1 MGWTKRQY
9 AEDALM
15 ELGIASYV
23 FDLQADQIESA
34 VRRLDTMMAEWNG
47 RGIRLGYPLPVSP
60 SDTDIDAQAGTP
72 DSAHDAIITNLAVR
86 LAPSYGKQ
94 VSTQTLATARHTF
107 NTLLARAA
115 VPPQMQL
122 PGTMPA
128 GAGHKGQNKGRT
140 FMPEPDEPITSG
152 PDGTLPFSGG

>member
-23 FDLQADQIESA
+23 FDLQADQIEAA

-47 RGIRLGYPLPVSP
+47 RGIRLGYPLPGSP
-60 SDTDIDAQAGTP
+60 ADTDISAEAGTP
-72 DSAHDAIITNLAVR
+72 DSAHDAIVTNLAIR

-94 VSTQTLATARHTF
+94 VSVETKTTARHGF

-115 VPPQMQL
+115 IPPQMQL
-122 PGTMPA
+122 PGTFPA
-128 GAGHKGQNKGRT
+128 GAGNKGTT
-140 FMPEPDEPITSG
+140 FTPEPNDNLQVG
-152 PDGTLPFSGG
+152 PDGDLELE

>member
-23 FDLQADQIESA
+23 FDIEADQLEAA

-47 RGIRLGYPLPVSP
+47 RGIRLGYPLPSSP
-60 SDTDIDAQAGTP
+60 GSTNIDADAGTP
-72 DSAHDAIITNLAVR
+72 DSAHDAIVTNLALR

-94 VSTQTLATARHTF
+94 VGVETKATARHGF
-107 NTLLARAA
+107 NTLMARAA
-115 VPPQMQL
+115 YPPEMQL
-122 PGTMPA
+122 PSMPA
-128 GAGHKGQNKGRT
+128 GAGNRGEVFFPK
-140 FMPEPDEPITSG
+140 PDSPLAVG
-152 PDGTLPFSGG
+152 PDGEMVLE

>member
-34 VRRLDTMMAEWNG
+34 VRRMDTMMAEWNG
-47 RGIRLGYPLPVSP
+47 RGIRIGYALPASP
-60 SDTDIDAQAGTP
+60 SDTDINGQAGTP
-72 DSAHDAIITNLAVR
+72 DSAHDAIITNLALR

-94 VSTQTLATARHTF
+94 VSAETKATARHGF

-115 VPPQMQL
+115 VPPEMQL
-122 PGTMPA
+122 PGSLPA
-128 GAGHKGQNKGRT
+128 GAGNKGTT
-140 FMPEPDEPITSG
+140 FTPEPTDNLHAG
-152 PDGTLPFSGG
+152 PDGDLEFE

>member
-1 MGWTKRQY
+1 MSWTKRQY

-23 FDLQADQIESA
+23 FDLEASQVESA

-47 RGIRLGYPLPVSP
+47 RGIRLGYPLPSSP
-60 SDTDIDAQAGTP
+60 GDTVLAVDAGVP
-72 DSAHDAIITNLAVR
+72 DSAHDAIITNLAIR

-94 VSTQTLATARHTF
+94 VSNETRATARHGF

-115 VPPQMQL
+115 YPPQMQL
-122 PGTMPA
+122 PSMPA
-128 GAGHKGQNKGRT
+128 GAGNKDAT
-140 FMPEPDEPITSG
+140 FTSEPTDPVEAGT
-152 PDGTLPFSGG
+152 DGEIVLE